1 MPKLFRLSAVVA
13 ACLLLAVSSARAYTV
28 TAPGDLVPNSAQTF
42 NAVVDLTG
50 NIDATGGGAAYDSK
64 LKKVTNFTLTAPTTH
79 PLSLFDGPVSVSSNP
94 TNTNGPV
101 QWTLTDPN
109 LRTLSD
115 IQNLDVDLL
124 NGQTAD
130 FALNT
135 VDIFTNSTLTLLKDI
150 TIDVSGTLTGLS
162 FDQTGST
169 ITLPTGLGTGTFATD
184 GILNGQIDNLQA
196 VAIGLITVP
205 VGTQVLA
212 LPGALT
218 GTYNVTPIVG
228 GRHIALDGTINL
240 NLPLSLVTQLTTS
253 ISDVVQLSI
262 STTIDLQ
269 ASLTIAV
276 GYHFETNVVPEP
288 GSFVLLGLGLAALVP
303 VFRYRRK
310 K

>member
-1 MPKLFRLSAVVA
+1 MPKLFHLSAAVA
-13 ACLLLAVSSARAYTV
+13 ACLLLAVSSANAYTV
-28 TAPGDLVPNSAQTF
+28 TVPGDLVPNSAQTF

-50 NIDATGGGAAYDSK
+50 NANVKGSGFVYNATKGQIQPFFVKAPFDS
-64 LKKVTNFTLTAPTTH
+64 
-79 PLSLFDGPVSVSSNP
+79 PLSLAEGPVTVSSNP

-115 IQNLDVDLL
+115 INNLDVDLL
-124 NGQTAD
+124 NGQSAEI
-130 FALNT
+130 AIST
-135 VDIFTNSTLTLLKDI
+135 VDIFTNSTVALIKDI
-150 TIDVSGTLTGLS
+150 TIDVSGTLTGLT

-169 ITLPTGLGTGTFATD
+169 ITVPTGLGTGTFTTAGD
-184 GILNGQIDNLQA
+184 LNGTLDLNAILLQ
-196 VAIGLITVP
+196 LISQP
-205 VGTQVLA
+205 VGVQSLS
-212 LPGALT
+212 LPGTLT

-228 GRHIALDGTINL
+228 GRHIALDGNINL
-240 NLPLSLVTQLTTS
+240 ELPLSLVSALATS
-253 ISDVVQLSI
+253 ISDVVQLTI
-262 STTIDLQ
+262 SASVDLQ

>member
-1 MPKLFRLSAVVA
+1 MPKLFRLSAVFA
-13 ACLLLAVSSARAYTV
+13 ACLLLAVSSARAYTI
-28 TAPGDLVPNSAQTF
+28 TAPGDLLPTPNQTF

-50 NIDATGGGAAYDSK
+50 NANVKGSGFVYNATKGAIQPFFVKAPFDS
-64 LKKVTNFTLTAPTTH
+64 A
-79 PLSLFDGPVSVSSNP
+79 LSLADGPVTVSSNP
-94 TNTNGPV
+94 INTNGPV

-115 IQNLDVDLL
+115 INNLDVDLL
-124 NGQTAD
+124 NGQSAEI
-130 FALNT
+130 AIST
-135 VDIFTNSTLTLLKDI
+135 VDIFTNSTVALIKDI
-150 TIDVSGTLTGLS
+150 TIDVSGTLTGLT

-169 ITLPTGLGTGTFATD
+169 IAIPTGLGTGTFTTN
-184 GILNGQIDNLQA
+184 GNLNGTLDLNAILLQ
-196 VAIGLITVP
+196 LITQP
-205 VGTQVLA
+205 VGVQSLS

-228 GRHIALDGTINL
+228 GRHIALDGNINL
-240 NLPLSLVTQLTTS
+240 NLPLSLVSALATS
-253 ISDVVQLSI
+253 ISDVVQLTI
-262 STTIDLQ
+262 SASVDLQ

-303 VFRYRRK
+303 VIRYRRK